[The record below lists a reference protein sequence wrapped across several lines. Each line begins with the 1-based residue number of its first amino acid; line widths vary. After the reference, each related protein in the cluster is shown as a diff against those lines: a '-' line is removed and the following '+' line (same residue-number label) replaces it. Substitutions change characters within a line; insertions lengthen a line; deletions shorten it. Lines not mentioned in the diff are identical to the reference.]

1 MLCSLPFL
9 LQTMAW
15 FIAPGGAIV
24 LPGMLLYL
32 ELVIAT

>member
-9 LQTMAW
+9 LQTKAY
-15 FIAPGGAIV
+15 IVAPGGAIV